1 MHSRR
6 WGKRE
11 EEPHEPQLVFQSRE
25 KRPQELTKRQGSR
38 VMRLP
43 PLALASRMPD
53 DWQLEHLSST
63 PRARRATFCASY
75 SFGVPTVYPVIA
87 LQVPLSARRAASKL
101 KCLEAANAFDE
112 RLADWSAVGRC
123 RVGASP
129 ITSHSSCRLKLC
141 SEPALKEDWEV
152 HPDFQDALRR
162 WNESMSEVDESLDLR
177 RRLLSRAARREQEAA
192 GARARARPRVCDIHG
207 RPNGPQKVCLC
218 ARCYEPRR
226 KKS

>member
-1 MHSRR
+1 M
-6 WGKRE
+6 
-11 EEPHEPQLVFQSRE
+11 
-25 KRPQELTKRQGSR
+25 
-38 VMRLP
+38 MRLP

-129 ITSHSSCRLKLC
+129 ITSHRSQLVPSEAVLGTSSQGRLGGAPRLSGC
-141 SEPALKEDWEV
+141 ASPVE
-152 HPDFQDALRR
+152 R
-162 WNESMSEVDESLDLR
+162 VDE
-177 RRLLSRAARREQEAA
+177 
-192 GARARARPRVCDIHG
+192 
-207 RPNGPQKVCLC
+207 
-218 ARCYEPRR
+218 
-226 KKS
+226 

>member
-1 MHSRR
+1 MHPFIGFFVRTAA
-6 WGKRE
+6 
-11 EEPHEPQLVFQSRE
+11 PA
-25 KRPQELTKRQGSR
+25 
-38 VMRLP
+38 MRLP
-43 PLALASRMPD
+43 PIALASRMPD
-53 DWQLEHLSST
+53 DWQLEQRSSA

-101 KCLEAANAFDE
+101 KSLEAVNAFDE
-112 RLADWSAVGRC
+112 RLADWSAVGHC
-123 RVGASP
+123 RVEASP
-129 ITSHSSCRLKLC
+129 ITSPRKNMD
-141 SEPALKEDWEV
+141 SEPALVRTWTQNKEDWEL

-162 WNESMSEVDESLDLR
+162 WNESMSEVDGSLDLR
-177 RRLLSRAARREQEAA
+177 RRLLSRAGRQEQEAA

-218 ARCYEPRR
+218 ASHEPGGRSPDPPRR

>member
-1 MHSRR
+1 MI
-6 WGKRE
+6 
-11 EEPHEPQLVFQSRE
+11 
-25 KRPQELTKRQGSR
+25 
-38 VMRLP
+38 RLP

-75 SFGVPTVYPVIA
+75 SFGAPTVYPVIA

-162 WNESMSEVDESLDLR
+162 CNESMSEVDESLDLR

>member
-1 MHSRR
+1 
-6 WGKRE
+6 
-11 EEPHEPQLVFQSRE
+11 
-25 KRPQELTKRQGSR
+25 
-38 VMRLP
+38 MRLP

-53 DWQLEHLSST
+53 DWQLEHLPSA

-87 LQVPLSARRAASKL
+87 LQVPLSARRVASKL

-112 RLADWSAVGRC
+112 RLADWCAVGRC

-129 ITSHSSCRLKLC
+129 ITSHSCCLKLC
-141 SEPALKEDWEV
+141 MDSEPALVHKEDWEV

-162 WNESMSEVDESLDLR
+162 WNESMSEVDDSLDLR

-218 ARCYEPRR
+218 ARCHEPRR

>member
-6 WGKRE
+6 GKSE
-11 EEPHEPQLVFQSRE
+11 VEPRNFRSV
-25 KRPQELTKRQGSR
+25 QESQGSR

-87 LQVPLSARRAASKL
+87 LEVPLSARRAASKL

-129 ITSHSSCRLKLC
+129 ITSHSSCRALKLC
-141 SEPALKEDWEV
+141 SEPAL
-152 HPDFQDALRR
+152 L
-162 WNESMSEVDESLDLR
+162 
-177 RRLLSRAARREQEAA
+177 
-192 GARARARPRVCDIHG
+192 
-207 RPNGPQKVCLC
+207 
-218 ARCYEPRR
+218 
-226 KKS
+226 

>member
-6 WGKRE
+6 WGKSEVWSRATF
-11 EEPHEPQLVFQSRE
+11 VQS
-25 KRPQELTKRQGSR
+25 KSLKAQGSR

-87 LQVPLSARRAASKL
+87 LLVPLSARRAASKL

-129 ITSHSSCRLKLC
+129 ITSHSCCLKLC